1 MGVGVGVGGCL
12 PIGTNIGSKVQG
24 QRGVCVWLY
33 VDRHL
38 GSKGVGVG
46 GGGEE
51 DERNVCRKSASIF
64 RLCVGICRPR
74 WVCFSCKCM

>member
-1 MGVGVGVGGCL
+1 MGVGVGVGVGVGCL
-12 PIGTNIGSKVQG
+12 LGTNIGSKVQG

-46 GGGEE
+46 GG
-51 DERNVCRKSASIF
+51 
-64 RLCVGICRPR
+64 
-74 WVCFSCKCM
+74 